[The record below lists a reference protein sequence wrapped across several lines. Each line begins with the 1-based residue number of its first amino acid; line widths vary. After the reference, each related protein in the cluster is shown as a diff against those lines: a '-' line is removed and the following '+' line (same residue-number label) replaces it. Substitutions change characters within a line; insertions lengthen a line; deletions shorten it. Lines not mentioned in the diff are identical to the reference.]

1 LQRVSESQ
9 GLELNTKIFER
20 IPKIWKI
27 AYLLIC
33 LWYAINYTI
42 SALIEWRIESPYST
56 TVLWNGLY
64 MFEALCIFIA
74 LTFLYAHWLIRLKV
88 AVQIVGHL
96 SGLFVYFLAMS
107 YLSYYFEDYIDG
119 LVYFD
124 DWKAYMLNLIS
135 WDAMRFYDQYIITV
149 AVYYIIRYFEYTQ
162 RKEQEKSELALK
174 NKEMQLSL
182 LKSQINPHFLFN
194 TLNSISTL
202 VGTNKE
208 KARKVIT
215 QLSDVFRYALDA
227 HTGPKV
233 KLIHE
238 LDFLENYI
246 KIQQV
251 RFGDRLNFVVDVEP
265 ACWSLEIPP
274 MVLQPIVENSVKY
287 GIAPKDIG
295 GTIFLTI
302 KRIGSKAHFEIRDD
316 GLGTNAKKV
325 LDGNAK
331 GTGVGLKNSDKRLR
345 SLYGYSSRLHISPSE
360 SGYKVSFSL
369 PLDNVEE
376 PKAKEVLALEEN

>member
-1 LQRVSESQ
+1 MTIKL
-9 GLELNTKIFER
+9 IDR

-27 AYLLIC
+27 AYFLIC
-33 LWYAINYTI
+33 LWYAINYAI
-42 SALIEWRIESPYST
+42 SALIQWRIESPYST

-64 MFEALCIFIA
+64 MFEALCIFIG

-88 AVQIVGHL
+88 AIQIFGHI
-96 SGLFVYFLAMS
+96 SGLFLYFIAMS
-107 YLSYYFEDYIDG
+107 YLSYYFEYFLDG
-119 LVYFD
+119 YVYFD
-124 DWKAYMLNLIS
+124 DWKAYMFDLIS

-202 VGTNKE
+202 VGANKE

-227 HTGPKV
+227 HSGPKV

-265 ACWSLEIPP
+265 TCLSLEIPP

-295 GTIFLTI
+295 GSIFLTI
-302 KRIGSKAHFEIRDD
+302 KRKGSRAYFEIRDD

-325 LDGNAK
+325 LDGNQK
-331 GTGVGLKNSDKRLR
+331 GSGVGLKNSDKRLR
-345 SLYGYSSRLHISPSE
+345 SLYGYSSRLYISPST

-369 PLDNVEE
+369 PLEKVEKSNK
-376 PKAKEVLALEEN
+376 PEVVTLEEH

>member
-1 LQRVSESQ
+1 MEDREP
-9 GLELNTKIFER
+9 IF
-20 IPKIWKI
+20 
-27 AYLLIC
+27 Y
-33 LWYAINYTI
+33 
-42 SALIEWRIESPYST
+42 YST
-56 TVLWNGLY
+56 LEW
-64 MFEALCIFIA
+64 FIHVRSI
-74 LTFLYAHWLIRLKV
+74 YANWLIRFKV
-88 AVQIVGHL
+88 AIQIFGHVT
-96 SGLFVYFLAMS
+96 GLFVYFVAMS
-107 YLSYYFEDYIDG
+107 YLSYYFEDYMDG
-119 LVYFD
+119 LVYYD

-149 AVYYIIRYFEYTQ
+149 AVYYIIRYFEYMQ

-202 VGTNKE
+202 VGTSKE

-251 RFGDRLNFVVDVEP
+251 RFGERLNFVVDVEP
-265 ACWSLEIPP
+265 TCLSLEIPP

-295 GTIFLTI
+295 GTIYLTI
-302 KRIGSKAHFEIRDD
+302 KKKGTRAYFEITDD

-325 LDGNAK
+325 LDGTEK
-331 GTGVGLKNSDKRLR
+331 GSGVGLKNSDKRLR
-345 SLYGYSSRLHISPSE
+345 SIYGYASRLYISPSE

-369 PLDNVEE
+369 PLEDIDKPEL
-376 PKAKEVLALEEN
+376 KEVPTLVGQ

>member
-1 LQRVSESQ
+1 M
-9 GLELNTKIFER
+9 ELSTKIFER
-20 IPKIWKI
+20 IPKIWKT

-33 LWYAINYTI
+33 LWYAVNYTI

-56 TVLWNGLY
+56 AVLWNGLY

-96 SGLFVYFLAMS
+96 GGLFVYFLAMS
-107 YLSYYFEDYIDG
+107 YLSYYFVDYMNG
-119 LVYFD
+119 YVFFD

-227 HTGPKV
+227 HSGPKV
-233 KLIHE
+233 KLLHE

-265 ACWSLEIPP
+265 NCWSLEIPP

-287 GIAPKDIG
+287 GIAPKDVG
-295 GTIFLTI
+295 GTIYLTI
-302 KRIGSKAHFEIRDD
+302 KRKGPRAYFEIKDD
-316 GLGTNAKKV
+316 GLGTTAKKV

-331 GTGVGLKNSDKRLR
+331 GSGVGLKNSDKRLR
-345 SLYGYSSRLHISPSE
+345 SLYGYSSRLYISPSA

-369 PLDNVEE
+369 PLENLDETNT
-376 PKAKEVLALEEN
+376 KEALALEEN